1 MPIVTEIYSREDIE
15 NKDKK
20 IQELERDVGNLKF
33 QISEYQQIVEELSE
47 KLTNY
52 SRIKPQNNE

>member
-33 QISEYQQIVEELSE
+33 QISPFYH
-47 KLTNY
+47 
-52 SRIKPQNNE
+52 NNS

>member
-20 IQELERDVGNLKF
+20 IQELERDVCLLYT
-33 QISEYQQIVEELSE
+33 SDAADE
-47 KLTNY
+47 
-52 SRIKPQNNE
+52 